1 MKKALFVL
9 LAALIVTCLFT
20 ACQQDPADAII
31 GTWKYSGDLGTSY
44 FTLTKDNT
52 FTYTTYVADV
62 KVKDLSG
69 SYKLSSD
76 ENYLVLSFD
85 VSEIPIDTTTHYV
98 FVKPEGTDKLY
109 LVEKDENVKPD
120 PAEYVD
126 LYDITEGS
134 LDPLEKPLKLSY
146 SLNTDTYACNED
158 FTIKNSTIEAS
169 GSSTFKKDGSVLFKE
184 EIDITAS
191 CSWTSKLEPA
201 VIYTDVEIEMIR
213 ETMKFTVDD
222 TTLSTYDE
230 LGNPINFTKQ

>member
-31 GTWKYSGDLGTSY
+31 GTWKYSGEGY
-44 FTLTKDNT
+44 YVTLNITKDNS
-52 FTYTTYVADV
+52 FTYTVYVDGD
-62 KVKDLSG
+62 KYREQTG

-76 ENYLVLSFD
+76 ENYLVLSYD
-85 VSEIPIDTTTHYV
+85 VSEIPIDTTNHYV

-109 LVEKDENVKPD
+109 MVDKDENVKPD

-126 LYDITEGS
+126 LYDITGGS

-146 SLNTDTYACNED
+146 SLNSDTYACNED
-158 FTIKNSTIEAS
+158 YTIKNSTIEAS
-169 GSSTFKKDGSVLFKE
+169 SSSTFKKDGSVLFKE
-184 EIDITAS
+184 EIDVTAS
-191 CSWTSKLEPA
+191 CSWTGELEPA

-222 TTLSTYDE
+222 STLSTYDA
-230 LGNPINFTKQ
+230 LGKPITFTKQ